1 MQANSRGLT
10 IAAWAI
16 AVRLFV
22 AFIGARLAKLSGQAM
37 MVAEYASFRH
47 PLRHAEF
54 QLRGGFAT
62 PSTTIGR

>member
-16 AVRLFV
+16 AVLLFV
-22 AFIGARLAKLSGQAM
+22 AFIGAGSAKLSGQAM
-37 MVAEYASFRH
+37 MVAEYGSFRY

-54 QLRGGFAT
+54 QLRSGFAT

>member
-1 MQANSRGLT
+1 MQVNSRGLT

-16 AVRLFV
+16 AVRFFV